1 VDAYDVMTHGQPY
14 KKAVSSEEALREL
27 QDKAGSQFD
36 PVLISMFAKIVFP
49 ASLPH
54 LLSP

>member
-1 VDAYDVMTHGQPY
+1 
-14 KKAVSSEEALREL
+14 VSSEEALREL